1 MKIEKLVIAVI
12 SYRDIGTLGGS
23 GGALSTR
30 ARGLQLDG
38 GGDHGDHGEAGE
50 DPGGLGG
57 LVTMSPALTHWPAG
71 GGSLL
76 CHH

>member
-1 MKIEKLVIAVI
+1 MKIERSLCAVI
-12 SYRDIGTLGGS
+12 SYRDKGTRGGS

-50 DPGGLGG
+50 DPRDLGV
-57 LVTMSPALTHWPAG
+57 LVTMSPALTQWLSG

>member
-1 MKIEKLVIAVI
+1 MKIEKPVIAVI
-12 SYRDIGTLGGS
+12 SYRDTGTRGGS
-23 GGALSTR
+23 GGAPSTR
-30 ARGLQLDG
+30 ARGLQLG
-38 GGDHGDHGEAGE
+38 GGGGHGDHGEAGG

-57 LVTMSPALTHWPAG
+57 LVTMSPALTHWLSG